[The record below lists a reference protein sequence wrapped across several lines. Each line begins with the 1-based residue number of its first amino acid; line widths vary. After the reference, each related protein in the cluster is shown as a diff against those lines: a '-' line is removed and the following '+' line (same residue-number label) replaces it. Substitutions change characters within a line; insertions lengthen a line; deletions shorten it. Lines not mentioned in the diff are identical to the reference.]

1 MEASQSLGSRAEA
14 KALNETPALEDSCG
28 WFGFIFM
35 SYLDKLFSVGSKRT
49 LTDTDLGGIC
59 EADRSDLL
67 YEKFSVLY
75 SNEATT
81 KSLAQRSLWK
91 ILWRTVGYWK
101 LYLSLFL
108 FIISA
113 ALQFGPVMILTRL
126 VRYLQKVETYD
137 TESLWGMTVLLFV
150 FPVVGAISLAHSNG
164 IMAHLGAQ
172 FRNVLICAIYRKA
185 LKISPSKKLQISTGR
200 IITMFSDDTNQI
212 RQFLFFMTNSIV
224 APLQVAACLYLI
236 YQQVGAATFVGLG
249 YTLFTTPITGIVFGI
264 VFKLRKQKMTH
275 TDARV
280 KLMNEIL
287 NGIRIIKYYA
297 WENAF
302 IRKICEIRVHEV
314 GLVAKAGYIFN
325 AAFGLLLLG
334 ATQIQTT
341 LIFLTYIALGNQLD
355 AAKAFTTLT
364 LFGLMTS
371 PFIFLP
377 FGIQQ
382 YNQSR
387 VSMKRIMDYLDSED
401 LVEYIQHAESS
412 PSNDV
417 AVELKGLSMAWSDAE
432 EAWAEDNSALPKDEA
447 LSKSSNGKAYT
458 AASSTDDAASPSP
471 PCAIFPDGFHSN
483 RAIHT
488 LRDLDLVVRKG
499 QLVAVVGS
507 VGSGKS
513 SLLSTLL
520 GEMVLKSGKVV
531 MFRNCDTGAPATIA
545 YCDQRPWIVNATVEE
560 NITFG
565 KPMDEERMKRA
576 IFASCMQDDLK
587 LLSAGLQTEIGE
599 RGINLSGGQKARVA
613 LARAVYNDAD
623 IYLLDDPISAVDAHV
638 GMHLVEHCIKGAL
651 AGKTR
656 FLVTHN
662 LNILPSCDVIVILET
677 DGTLKVSGTYE
688 ELLRSGVDLSQY
700 LGKTNDIKSAS
711 ATPEGEK
718 AGPATKDAAANA
730 EGDDDN
736 PKNTTSTKGGEAAKE
751 GGSSDGALTTV
762 EERKEGNVTFSTYW
776 CYVHFG
782 GIVAFFLTIFFQLGS
797 QVLGIEAN
805 FWLADWGKE
814 TTIGEWIHQS
824 QTKCLLYSE
833 LCPP

>member
-1 MEASQSLGSRAEA
+1 MEATPQHQGPRAEV

-28 WFGFIFM
+28 VFGFVFM
-35 SYLDKLFSVGSKRT
+35 SYLYKLFSVGSKRT
-49 LTDTDLGGIC
+49 LTDTDLGGISD
-59 EADRSDLL
+59 ADRSDFL

-75 SNEATT
+75 SNEAAT
-81 KSLAQRSLWK
+81 KSLIQRSLWR

-101 LYLSLFL
+101 LYLSLAL
-108 FIISA
+108 FIVSA

-126 VRYLQKVETYD
+126 VRYLQKAESYD
-137 TESLWGMTVLLFV
+137 TTGLWGMIVLLFV

-185 LKISPSKKLQISTGR
+185 LRISPAKKLQISTGR

-236 YQQVGAATFVGLG
+236 YEQVGAATFVGLG

-264 VFKLRKQKMTH
+264 VFKLRKEKMTH

-280 KLMNEIL
+280 KLMNEML

-314 GLVAKAGYIFN
+314 GLVARAGYIFN

-401 LVEYIQHAESS
+401 LVEYIQHAESP

-432 EAWAEDNSALPKDEA
+432 EAEAEDSSSLPKDEA
-447 LSKSSNGKAYT
+447 LPKSSNGKAYS
-458 AASSTDDAASPSP
+458 AASSIDDAFPPSP
-471 PCAIFPDGFHSN
+471 PSATFPDGSHSN

-488 LRDLDLVVRKG
+488 LRDLNFVVKKG

-520 GEMVLKSGKVV
+520 GEMVLKSGEVV
-531 MFRNCDTGAPATIA
+531 MYRNSDGVPATIA

-565 KPMDEERMKRA
+565 KPMDEERMKKA
-576 IFASCMQDDLK
+576 IFSSCMQDDLK

-688 ELLRSGVDLSQY
+688 ELLRSGVDLTQY
-700 LGKTNDIKSAS
+700 LGKTNDKAAS
-711 ATPEGEK
+711 ATPVGTS
-718 AGPATKDAAANA
+718 AQRHDPATKDTADA
-730 EGDDDN
+730 EGDDD
-736 PKNTTSTKGGEAAKE
+736 KSETTPTKGVGATKE
-751 GGSSDGALTTV
+751 VGNDGALTTV

-776 CYVHFG
+776 CYIHFG
-782 GIVAFFLTIFFQLGS
+782 GIVAFICTIFFQLGS

-814 TTIGEWIHQS
+814 TTIGE
-824 QTKCLLYSE
+824 SE
-833 LCPP
+833 TTFVL